1 MDKYLKMSSHFVGN
15 VSINADGQICDDKYF
30 RGSTDI
36 AEDYYEPICH
46 AINSHDELVE
56 NMQHYKQE
64 AEQWEARATSEASRV
79 QDLQAEVE
87 RLRQAL
93 IDAATSLETIH
104 VRSYG
109 EDSFLD
115 SKQEMRSY
123 AGSRAKIARVALSE
137 Q

>member
-1 MDKYLKMSSHFVGN
+1 MGKYLKMADVFVGEYKPKRRIDAWPPSKHGETL
-15 VSINADGQICDDKYF
+15 V
-30 RGSTDI
+30 DI
-36 AEDYYEPICH
+36 SGKPAEYAVH

-56 NMQHYKQE
+56 
-64 AEQWEARATSEASRV
+64 
-79 QDLQAEVE
+79 EVE
-87 RLRQAL
+87 RLHQAL

-123 AGSRAKIARVALSE
+123 AGSRAKIARAALSE

>member
-1 MDKYLKMSSHFVGN
+1 MKDYLKMADVFVGEYKPKRRIDAWPPSRYGETL
-15 VSINADGQICDDKYF
+15 VELS
-30 RGSTDI
+30 GSP
-36 AEDYYEPICH
+36 AQYAVH
-46 AINSHDELVE
+46 AINSHDELV
-56 NMQHYKQE
+56 
-64 AEQWEARATSEASRV
+64 AV
-79 QDLQAEVE
+79 VE

-123 AGSRAKIARVALSE
+123 AGSRAKIARAALSE

>member
-1 MDKYLKMSSHFVGN
+1 MKDYLKMADVFVH
-15 VSINADGQICDDKYF
+15 DG
-30 RGSTDI
+30 
-36 AEDYYEPICH
+36 AEALEQHIYAGYMSKHCCEYAAH
-46 AINSHDELVE
+46 AINSHDELV
-56 NMQHYKQE
+56 
-64 AEQWEARATSEASRV
+64 
-79 QDLQAEVE
+79 AEVE

-123 AGSRAKIARVALSE
+123 AGSRAKISRAALAE
-137 Q
+137 K